1 MTGAGDA
8 WVRAVARYGSHVF
21 LRASDRDWTYAEF
34 DDWAR
39 VVAARLSTRGV
50 RAGTR
55 VALVLDANP
64 GHLATL
70 AALTRLGAVA
80 VPFDPALPPVELAE
94 LLVRSGAGVVVT
106 EGDGTTEPPT
116 PGDSR
121 APAKP
126 VRVGADDP
134 WAVLY
139 TSGSTSRPRGVVV
152 PQRAFAVTGAAL
164 ADAHGYTAAD
174 TVLCALPLHHASAT
188 LMGWAPATTVGAA
201 FTLTGRFSVSRFWDL
216 VRARNATVTIVVPTI
231 AELLLAAPPSPADRD
246 HPLRLLVTHYDVPAF
261 HHRFGTEVRTLWG
274 MTETSGLGLTTRP
287 GESTTDGSI
296 GGPYPPDARV
306 RVVGQDGADVM
317 PGAVGELWFAH
328 PAVMTG
334 YDGEPP
340 ANGGIVSGDL
350 VRELPGGGY
359 AYVGRAKA
367 VIKRGGENISAHELE
382 RVAAGYPGVREVVVV
397 SVPDPVFV
405 EEACAVVVWAD
416 GPDPVGLR
424 AYCAARLAAWK
435 VPRYVATWDAALPK
449 LASLKVDRRA
459 VRAGLDL
466 TAADDRGPRTR
477 NRTEEDADV

>member
-1 MTGAGDA
+1 MTGAGRA
-8 WVRAVARYGSHVF
+8 WADAVARHGPRVF
-21 LRASDRDWTYAEF
+21 LLAGDRDWTYAEF

-39 VVAARLSTRGV
+39 VVAARLLARGV

-55 VALVLDANP
+55 VALVLGATP

-70 AALTRLGAVA
+70 AALSRLGAVA
-80 VPFDPALPPVELAE
+80 VPFDPDLPRAELAD
-94 LLVRSGAGVVVT
+94 LHARCGADVVVT
-106 EGDGTTEPPT
+106 EAAPPA
-116 PGDSR
+116 PGEDR
-121 APAKP
+121 APAEP
-126 VRVGADDP
+126 AQVGADDP

-188 LMGWAPATTVGAA
+188 LMSWAPATSVGAA

-216 VRARNATVTIVVPTI
+216 VRTRHATVTIVVPTI

-246 HPLRLLVTHYDVPAF
+246 HPLRLLVTHYDMSAF
-261 HHRFGTEVRTLWG
+261 HRRFGAEVRTLWG

-287 GESTTDGSI
+287 SESTVDGSI
-296 GGPYPPDARV
+296 GRPYPPDARV
-306 RVVGQDGADVM
+306 RVVGHDGADVV
-317 PGAVGELWFAH
+317 PGAVGELRFAH

-334 YDGEPP
+334 YDGEPS
-340 ANGGIVSGDL
+340 ANGWIDSGDL
-350 VRELPGGGY
+350 VRELPDGSY

-382 RVAAGYPGVREVVVV
+382 RVAAGHPGVREVVVV
-397 SVPDPVFV
+397 SVPDPVYV
-405 EEACAVVVWAD
+405 EEACAVVVWAA

-424 AYCAARLAAWK
+424 AHCAARLAAWK
-435 VPRYVATWDAALPK
+435 VPRYVATWHPALPK

-466 TAADDRGPRTR
+466 ASADDRGPRTR